1 MSAARGRVMQ
11 MYVDCE
17 SMKRQSTVL
26 LATAASDARLVKAL
40 MQIDELTK
48 ELESIKQENKDKVS
62 LAASVRAWASL
73 L

>member
-1 MSAARGRVMQ
+1 MSAARGPVMQ